1 MAIGW
6 QSGST
11 GASKQSPSHLLED
24 APLLDRDTT
33 AGSGLEPHHRERPP
47 RQRRLD
53 ERRRDELQRRHG
65 AYDEISAGDQVAF
78 LGQPEGNQWA
88 LLWLSD
94 GHLTEVGWQLVG
106 SWLADGE
113 IGCHTCEYVAV
124 STTSAPP
131 AASSAARLIEASES
145 NSTRDESL
153 ACERM

>member
-88 LLWLSD
+88 FLWLSD

-106 SWLADGE
+106 RWRDRMPHLRVRGGQHDE
-113 IGCHTCEYVAV
+113 RP
-124 STTSAPP
+124 TSGLLRRTLDR
-131 AASSAARLIEASES
+131 SQREQQHAR
-145 NSTRDESL
+145 
-153 ACERM
+153 